1 MEDSN
6 QQLASRWKRL
16 IGATIDGLLMMLI
29 AFPIMKVIGIFP
41 QGQGMPLG
49 QHILG
54 SVIGIV
60 IFLGLHGYFLAKNG
74 QTIGKKIVKTRIVNI
89 NGELCPFAKMFV
101 LRYVILWIIT
111 MIPIIGTIYGIV
123 DSLFIFGKEKRCIH
137 DYIAGTKVI
146 YA

>member
-1 MEDSN
+1 
-6 QQLASRWKRL
+6 
-16 IGATIDGLLMMLI
+16 
-29 AFPIMKVIGIFP
+29 
-41 QGQGMPLG
+41 MPLG